1 MYWRLIL
8 KYFGPN
14 IKHIYEVEN
23 ILSYM
28 LSRFL
33 STKVGWDG
41 PSTSRDRSCE
51 NDVFVTRSEQKLD
64 GGFPLD
70 ISMVKQKQQ
79 K

>member
-28 LSRFL
+28 LSRFFL
-33 STKVGWDG
+33 
-41 PSTSRDRSCE
+41 
-51 NDVFVTRSEQKLD
+51 QKLAEMSLVLA
-64 GGFPLD
+64 G
-70 ISMVKQKQQ
+70 IEVVKTMYL
-79 K
+79 